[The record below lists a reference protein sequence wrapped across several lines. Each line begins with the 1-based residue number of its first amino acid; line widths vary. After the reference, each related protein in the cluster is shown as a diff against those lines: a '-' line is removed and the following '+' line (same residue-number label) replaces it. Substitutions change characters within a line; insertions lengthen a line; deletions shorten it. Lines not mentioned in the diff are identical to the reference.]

1 MRTGYASVLVC
12 LVSSA
17 LLVMTG
23 CGGDSSPS
31 GPPVATESTPPT
43 IPPGYSSKSI
53 HVKFQEGTNVERPL
67 EGLPPGLR
75 DAVVSHRKLFSLPK
89 QKLNELRSRERSRVG
104 KPLPDLNLW
113 VEMTLQSGTDAAA
126 FLEEMKQVSN
136 VAIASPAPLPQP
148 PPWIPPDFTRKQGY
162 LDPAPGGI
170 EARFSWTVPG
180 GNGSGVTIYD
190 IEYNWLQTHD
200 DLSKA
205 GGVILLL
212 EPGDS
217 NSPPGFDKPECPAPC
232 DSINREHGTATLG
245 AMVADHDTRGVTGI
259 SWGAKIGLAPANTAN
274 LGYNPANAIILAV
287 ANGSAGD
294 VILLEQQYPVCSLFD
309 FDFGP
314 IEVLPSVFDAIQ
326 TAVAQGFVV
335 IEAAGNGGVNLDHTA
350 CSVVF
355 DRTLQDSGAIIVGA
369 GQPPSSGADLQR
381 EGFSS
386 FGSRIDLQGW
396 GSAVVTTG
404 YGDLYRASDRPAD
417 PGFWYTGEYNGT
429 SSAAAIVAGVV
440 ANLQGIALAQSGV
453 PLPPLQIRTLL
464 VQTGTPQSGNIA
476 EPIGPRPNLLK
487 AAAHIPCGRPCEP

>member
-1 MRTGYASVLVC
+1 MRPGYAIVLVC

-17 LLVMTG
+17 LLLMTG
-23 CGGDSSPS
+23 CGGDSPS
-31 GPPVATESTPPT
+31 GPPVATEATPLT
-43 IPPGYSSKSI
+43 IPAGYSSKSI
-53 HVKFQEGTNVERPL
+53 HVKFHEGTNVERPL

-75 DAVVSHRKLFSLPK
+75 DAVVSHSKLFSLSE
-89 QKLNELRSRERSRVG
+89 QKLNELRARERSRVG
-104 KPLPDLNLW
+104 KPLPDLSLW

-126 FLEEMKQVSN
+126 FLAEMKRVPN
-136 VAIASPAPLPQP
+136 VEIAASAPLPQP

-170 EARFSWTVPG
+170 EARFSWTIPG

-200 DLSKA
+200 DLSRA
-205 GGVILLL
+205 SAVILLL
-212 EPGDS
+212 NPGDS
-217 NSPPGFDKPECPAPC
+217 NSPPGFDKCPAPC
-232 DSINREHGTATLG
+232 DGINREHGTAVLG
-245 AMVADHDTRGVTGI
+245 AMVADYDTRGVTGI
-259 SWGAKIGLAPANTAN
+259 SWGAKIGLAPANTLN

-294 VILLEQQYPVCSLFD
+294 VILLEQQFPVCGLSD
-309 FDFGP
+309 SFGP
-314 IEVLPSVFDAIQ
+314 IEVLSSVFDAIQ

-335 IEAAGNGGVNLDHTA
+335 VEAAGNGGVNLDQAA
-350 CSVVF
+350 CSGVF

-369 GQPPSSGADLQR
+369 GQSPSSGADRQR

-396 GSAVVTTG
+396 GSGVVTTG
-404 YGDLYRASDRPAD
+404 YGDLYMAPDRPAD
-417 PGFWYTGEYNGT
+417 PGLWYTGNFFNGT
-429 SSAAAIVAGVV
+429 SSAAAIVAGAI

-487 AAAHIPCGRPCEP
+487 AAAQVSCGPPR

>member
-75 DAVVSHRKLFSLPK
+75 DAVVSHSKLFSLPE

-113 VEMTLQSGTDAAA
+113 VELTLQPGTDAAA
-126 FLEEMKQVSN
+126 FLAEMKHVSN
-136 VAIASPAPLPQP
+136 VEIAAPAPLPQP

-180 GNGSGVTIYD
+180 GNGHGVTIYD
-190 IEYNWLQTHD
+190 IEYNWLHTHD
-200 DLSKA
+200 DLSRA

-217 NSPPGFDKPECPAPC
+217 NSPPGFDKCPAPC
-232 DSINREHGTATLG
+232 DGINREHGTAVLG
-245 AMVADHDTRGVTGI
+245 AMIADYDTRGITGI
-259 SWGAKIGLAPANTAN
+259 SWGAKIGLVPANTLN

-294 VILLEQQYPVCSLFD
+294 VILLEQQFPVCGLS
-309 FDFGP
+309 DFGP
-314 IEVLPSVFDAIQ
+314 IEALASVFDAIQ

-369 GQPPSSGADLQR
+369 GQPPSSGADRQR

-404 YGDLYRASDRPAD
+404 YGDLYLASDRPAD
-417 PGFWYTGEYNGT
+417 PGFWYTGGFNGT
-429 SSAAAIVAGVV
+429 SSAAAIVAGAA
-440 ANLQGIALAQSGV
+440 ANLQGIALAQSGI
-453 PLPPLQIRTLL
+453 PLPPLQTRTLL
-464 VQTGTPQSGNIA
+464 VQTGSPQLGNIA
-476 EPIGPRPNLLK
+476 EPIGPRPNVLK
-487 AAAHIPCGRPCEP
+487 AAAHITCGRPCGP